1 MENLFTLFG
10 LLFVLAGVVVE
21 LSRLP
26 SHWVGSHH
34 VVFFFFAA
42 KVEKRLLVS
51 LAFDGWNNHVV
62 CLAYSVMAD
71 AGTRSVAWTGARRS
85 WRYYPKKPVVFTVR
99 RHFYIPEKEGKVPFS
114 SFRVVLSVA
123 RKKFRDQKKQK
134 KSWVSHA
141 SYIYIYIW
149 KEISSADGNSNSWS
163 ISLPK
168 Q

>member
-34 VVFFFFAA
+34 VVFFFAA

-85 WRYYPKKPVVFTVR
+85 WRYYPKKPVFFTVR

-114 SFRVVLSVA
+114 SFRVCWVLPERSSGTK
-123 RKKFRDQKKQK
+123 RNKKKVGLVTRR
-134 KSWVSHA
+134 
-141 SYIYIYIW
+141 IYICIW